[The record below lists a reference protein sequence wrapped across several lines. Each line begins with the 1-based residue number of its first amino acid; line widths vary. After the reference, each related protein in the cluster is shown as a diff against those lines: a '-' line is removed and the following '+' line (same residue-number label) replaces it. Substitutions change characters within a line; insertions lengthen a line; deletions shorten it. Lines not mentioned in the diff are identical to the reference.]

1 MKTSMIKYNFSN
13 AAGLQVGLQP
23 EVSLKVDST
32 TIIFLVFVERFQ
44 NIHAIMNNHY
54 IDRDLSIDTPFVFK

>member
-13 AAGLQVGLQP
+13 AAGLQAGLQP

-44 NIHAIMNNHY
+44 NILHTCNNE
-54 IDRDLSIDTPFVFK
+54 